1 MKNSQ
6 YTFFILVISWFF
18 FIIGCSVTA
27 AYMKVSTQFDTQ
39 TKKTEAAQASKLSE
53 SELYDSKYEV
63 GKTEAKLSDFMKK
76 YYEYL
81 EEGNREELLKMVED
95 TECFFSFQKLRNMT
109 LYIEKYNNIT
119 CYIKNG
125 EDTHS
130 YIVFVSYDAKFH
142 DIAQTVPGV
151 SQYYVIDEDGEFKI
165 YNNKD
170 HLSIEAQKAME
181 VSLRLKDIKALIE
194 DTRQRYEAVIATNKE
209 LEEFFEE

>member
-81 EEGNREELLKMVED
+81 EEEKSRSKSQGVKSQGVK
-95 TECFFSFQKLRNMT
+95 SQGVKPRN
-109 LYIEKYNNIT
+109 EKKQETKKY
-119 CYIKNG
+119 
-125 EDTHS
+125 
-130 YIVFVSYDAKFH
+130 
-142 DIAQTVPGV
+142 
-151 SQYYVIDEDGEFKI
+151 
-165 YNNKD
+165 
-170 HLSIEAQKAME
+170 
-181 VSLRLKDIKALIE
+181 R
-194 DTRQRYEAVIATNKE
+194 
-209 LEEFFEE
+209 